1 MSDWQQLLRNAKL
14 NQAMESVINAIKSNP
29 KDPGLRS
36 QFIELLCIDG
46 QLERADQQLMQAI
59 KLFPE
64 FIAGAS
70 QIRHMLKAAQARE
83 DFSKGAATANF
94 LGGCDEQY
102 QKLVELNLAIY
113 HRQQD
118 EIPRLSDELEALR
131 PKASL
136 TINGK
141 HYQDVRDI
149 DDTLGGFIELFSSTG
164 NYYLAPVDQI
174 TYLTIRPANNVLET
188 LWRPVEFE
196 IEGVIEG
203 EAHLP
208 LTYLHASSEAHKLGK
223 ETDWKSVYED
233 RVYQGLGQK
242 IWLADETAV
251 PITSISEIS
260 SKVDCVS

>member
-14 NQAMESVINAIKSNP
+14 NQAMESVVNAIKSNP

-70 QIRHMLKAAQARE
+70 QIRHMLKAAQARD
-83 DFSKGAATANF
+83 DFSKGGATANF
-94 LGGCDEQY
+94 LGGRDEQY
-102 QKLVELNLAIY
+102 QKLLELNLAIY
-113 HRQQD
+113 HDKQND
-118 EIPRLSDELEALR
+118 IPRLSDELETLR
-131 PKASL
+131 PKTAL
-136 TINGK
+136 TINGTD
-141 HYQDVRDI
+141 YQDVRDI
-149 DDTLGGFIELFSSTG
+149 DDSLGGFIELFSSTG
-164 NYYLAPVDQI
+164 NYYLAPLDQI
-174 TYLTIRPANNVLET
+174 TYLSIKPANNVLET

-208 LTYLHASSEAHKLGK
+208 LTYLHASTQAHKLGK
-223 ETDWKSVYED
+223 ETDWKPVSEDSVF
-233 RVYQGLGQK
+233 QGLGQK
-242 IWLADETAV
+242 VWLADECAV

-260 SKVDCVS
+260 TKIDCAS

>member
-14 NQAMESVINAIKSNP
+14 TQAMESVIGAIKSNP

-64 FIAGAS
+64 FVAGAS

-83 DFSKGAATANF
+83 DFSKGGATANF
-94 LGGCDEQY
+94 LGGRDEQY
-102 QKLVELNLAIY
+102 QKLLELNLAIY
-113 HRQQD
+113 HDKQD
-118 EIPRLSDELEALR
+118 DIPRLSDELEALR
-131 PKASL
+131 PQASL

-141 HYQDVRDI
+141 SYLDVRDI
-149 DDTLGGFIELFSSTG
+149 DDSLGGFIELFSSTG
-164 NYYLAPVDQI
+164 NYYLAPIDQI
-174 TYLTIRPANNVLET
+174 NYLTIKPANNLLET

-208 LTYLHASSEAHKLGK
+208 LTYLHACSEAHKLGK
-223 ETDWKSVYED
+223 ETDWKPVYQQQ
-233 RVYQGLGQK
+233 VFQGLGQK
-242 IWLADETAV
+242 IWLADESAIA
-251 PITSISEIS
+251 ITSITEIGTT
-260 SKVDCVS
+260 VDCVS